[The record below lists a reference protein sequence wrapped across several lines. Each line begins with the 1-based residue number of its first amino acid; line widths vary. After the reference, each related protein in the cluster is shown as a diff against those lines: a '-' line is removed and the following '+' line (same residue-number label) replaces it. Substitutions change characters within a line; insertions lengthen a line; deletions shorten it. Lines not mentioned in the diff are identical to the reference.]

1 MEIITMIKGKIDE
14 TVSQDFENS
23 YAAIKE
29 EGIPDGLIASYLLKD
44 LLVPDLYKIETVW
57 VNEDILKNMM
67 DNDETSAEVKLFEK
81 FGVDPTVEVYE
92 VRDNFSQFEE

>member
-14 TVSQDFENS
+14 TVSQDFEDA

-29 EGIPDGLIASYLLKD
+29 EGITDGLVASYLLKD
-44 LLVPDLYKIETVW
+44 LVVPDLYKIESVW

-67 DNDETSAEVKLFEK
+67 DNDETSTEVKLFEK

-92 VRDNFSQFEE
+92 VRDSFSQFEE

>member
-14 TVSQDFENS
+14 KVSQDFENA

-29 EGIPDGLIASYLLKD
+29 EGIPDGLVASYLLKD
-44 LLVPDLYKIETVW
+44 LLETDLYKIETVW

-81 FGVDPTVEVYE
+81 FGVDPTVEIFE
-92 VRDNFSQFEE
+92 VRDSFSQFEE